1 MANRGTSV
9 LGLTLLLVVAGCV
22 PSGGAGGPIDP
33 GDLTVIGSADGTQVL
48 VSASVALS
56 ASAEGGTPP
65 YAYRWDQ
72 NAGPIEVAVA
82 PPTATDLAV
91 GPLNE
96 AGRYVFRVVVTDQAG
111 RSVQDFVVVTVGEG
125 AGVSLEANLTDV
137 VEGNPVTL
145 TATTTEGE
153 APFTFAWSLAD
164 GPIVLDLSAA
174 DGDTLTTEP
183 LTAPGD
189 YTFRVTVTEGR
200 GFSASDAVTVLVSS
214 IVTVDT
220 PKLALAGVPA
230 SLSVTVDT
238 EVTDV
243 TYEWAVISGDAAFD
257 TPTAAETNITTAS
270 DETVLVS
277 LSVTL
282 DGGSG
287 LPVTLRRD
295 VEVVSVTTTTP
306 RVLVETKFGDFILE
320 LDGVAAPGHTGN
332 MLAYVDDGFYEGLLF
347 HRNACSEN
355 AGTGECDPFVLQ
367 GGGYER
373 VDGELVEREPTRAR
387 IESEAGNGLSAG
399 EVYSISLALLG
410 GNPNSGA
417 TQFFINLRDNS
428 FLDAQGFTV
437 FGRVVEGTGVVDTI
451 VAQERTESSILSGEV
466 SQPVEDV
473 IIEQMSRVAP
483 P

>member
-1 MANRGTSV
+1 
-9 LGLTLLLVVAGCV
+9 
-22 PSGGAGGPIDP
+22 
-33 GDLTVIGSADGTQVL
+33 
-48 VSASVALS
+48 
-56 ASAEGGTPP
+56 
-65 YAYRWDQ
+65 
-72 NAGPIEVAVA
+72 
-82 PPTATDLAV
+82 
-91 GPLNE
+91 
-96 AGRYVFRVVVTDQAG
+96 
-111 RSVQDFVVVTVGEG
+111 
-125 AGVSLEANLTDV
+125 
-137 VEGNPVTL
+137 
-145 TATTTEGE
+145 
-153 APFTFAWSLAD
+153 
-164 GPIVLDLSAA
+164 
-174 DGDTLTTEP
+174 
-183 LTAPGD
+183 
-189 YTFRVTVTEGR
+189 
-200 GFSASDAVTVLVSS
+200 
-214 IVTVDT
+214 VTVDT